1 MSFAYPLVLL
11 LLLPAVGLVAWL
23 TLWRGGVALTLPGHW
38 HRIID
43 ESMHAFMANQV
54 VSQVRLPVVLWLGI
68 WTLLVIGL
76 ARPILDFG
84 EPTGYGNLAGRVIAL
99 DVGADFDVER
109 QKLIAY
115 RILDAA
121 PAVPT
126 ALIVATAEAFD
137 VVPFT
142 TDRAHIDRYLHVIDP
157 ELMPI
162 SGQAPGIAITHA
174 ESMFARAGMI
184 VGQMVLITGGNPPSA
199 EATEAGDWLRAV
211 VVDRDDIEDWDR
223 FADQIG
229 ARLTDDTALDVVLED
244 LDSEVAAALRDSDEA
259 ADFAILPWLVG
270 ISALLWLFF
279 FRRIRSS

>member
-11 LLLPAVGLVAWL
+11 LLLPALGLVAWL
-23 TLWRGGVALTLPGHW
+23 TLWRGGVAIALPGHW
-38 HRIID
+38 HRVID
-43 ESMHAFMANQV
+43 ETMHTFMANQV
-54 VSQVRLPVVLWLGI
+54 ISQIRLPIWLWLAI
-68 WTLLVIGL
+68 WTFLVVGL
-76 ARPILDFG
+76 ARPILDIG

-99 DVGADFDVER
+99 DVGANFDVER

-121 PAVPT
+121 PDVPT
-126 ALIVATAEAFD
+126 ALIVATSEAFD

-142 TDRAHIDRYLHVIDP
+142 TDRAHIDRYLHIIKPD
-157 ELMPI
+157 LMPI

-174 ESMFARAGMI
+174 EAMFERADMI
-184 VGQMVLITGGNPPSA
+184 VGQLVLITGGNPPSA

-211 VVDRDDIEDWDR
+211 VVDRDQVDNWDR

-229 ARLTDDTALDVVLED
+229 ARLADDTDIEAVLDD
-244 LDSEVAAALRDSDEA
+244 MDSKVAAALRDSDEA
-259 ADFAILPWLVG
+259 AEFAVLPWLIG
-270 ISALLWLFF
+270 ASALLWLLF